1 MGIYKTNL
9 TSPYFIDAP
18 ATSQESQSCI
28 CVLGVAIL
36 PDVTSFRLDFET
48 ALFSLPVN
56 YLKDLRDFGLDK

>member
-18 ATSQESQSCI
+18 ATSQESESCI

-36 PDVTSFRLDFET
+36 PDVTIFRLDFET
-48 ALFSLPVN
+48 V
-56 YLKDLRDFGLDK
+56 RMER